1 MLQYKAMNG
10 EALMSPINVNQVGNL
25 NLNPLPAGL
34 VGIDIEKG
42 LVEVIPSPNKQP
54 IFMKYGRLLKNLG
67 QPDEEIQV
75 ESTKLT
81 TLKVACQKELQ
92 FTTSSEEVIDVY
104 ERGPQSC
111 MKGCDSVGVYATND
125 VAVAYIEDGDKVIA
139 RAVVCINEE
148 IGKHYVCTYGFGEPL
163 EYLLKKAGFIKGD
176 LEGCTILKVEDGTGI
191 KAPYLDGCTGIVDN
205 GDVLEI
211 VQYGADYTADQ
222 TSGYLNMRQCECC
235 GAHIREDEEQY
246 SEHLEQTLC
255 EECFS
260 ESHVYVD
267 GSYYHISSEDIQ
279 QLENDDYVM
288 REEAVYVDYRDEW
301 HYTDDCQY
309 NSYTEEYVLNED
321 LR

>member
-1 MLQYKAMNG
+1 MLQLKAMNG
-10 EALMSPINVNQVGNL
+10 EDLMSPIRVDQVGNL

-34 VGIDIEKG
+34 VGVDIEKG
-42 LVEVIPSPNKQP
+42 LVEVIPSPDKKP

-67 QPDEEIQV
+67 QPEEEIQI

-81 TLKVACQKELQ
+81 TLKVACQKELK

-111 MKGCDSVGVYATND
+111 MRGCDSVGAYATDD

-139 RAVVCINEE
+139 RTVVCINEE
-148 IGKHYVCTYGFGEPL
+148 IGKHYVRIYGFGEPL

-176 LEGCTILKVEDGTGI
+176 LEGCVILKLEDDTGI
-191 KAPYLDGCTGIVDN
+191 KAPFLDGCNGIVDN
-205 GDVLEI
+205 GDTLEI
-211 VQYGADYTADQ
+211 VRYGAKYTADQ
-222 TSGYLNMRQCECC
+222 TSGYLDMRQCDICGEHVAEDAEC
-235 GAHIREDEEQY
+235 Y
-246 SEHLEQTLC
+246 SEYLGETLC

-267 GSYYHISSEDIQ
+267 GNHYHTSSEDIQ

-288 REEAVYVDYRDEW
+288 REEAAYVDYRDEW
-301 HYTDDCQY
+301 HHIDDCQY
-309 NSYTEEYVLNED
+309 NSYTGEYVLNED
-321 LR
+321 LQ

>member
-1 MLQYKAMNG
+1 MLQCKAMNG

-67 QPDEEIQV
+67 KTDAETQS

-81 TLKVACQKELQ
+81 ILKVTCQKELK

-111 MKGCDSVGVYATND
+111 MKGCDSVGAYATDD
-125 VAVAYIEDGDKVIA
+125 VAVAYIEDDNKVIA

-148 IGKHYVCTYGFGEPL
+148 MGKHYVCTYGFGEPL

-176 LEGCTILKVEDGTGI
+176 LEGCTILKLEDSVGI
-191 KAPYLDGCTGIVDN
+191 RAPYLDGCTGVNDE
-205 GDVLEI
+205 GDYLRI
-211 VQYGADYTADQ
+211 QKYGEFDATS
-222 TSGYLNMRQCECC
+222 TSGYLNMRECQCC
-235 GAHIREDEEQY
+235 GAHIHEDEGYY

-255 EECFS
+255 ESCYGK
-260 ESHVYVD
+260 SHVHVD
-267 GSYYHISSEDIQ
+267 GEYYHIDSGSIQ
-279 QLENDDYVM
+279 ELENGDYVLSDD
-288 REEAVYVDYRDEW
+288 AVYVDYRSEY
-301 HYTDDCQY
+301 HHRDDCCY
-309 NSYTEEYVLNED
+309 NFYLEEYMLNED
-321 LR
+321 LQ